1 MNYISHYYCL
11 KEKNPYYTLGVFLPD
26 ILKNFSFL
34 YNRYFRSYVP
44 TSLNTFELMLWRG
57 IIQHYQ
63 DDAYFHDL
71 SFFKL
76 GMQQIEEA
84 MNLSDALI
92 LLKRKFLISHVLYEL
107 ILDNMILDRH
117 PSLELEIYDD
127 LAKIDITILRNFLR
141 NIVGEN
147 EEIELYLYSLE
158 CFLARRFLGFY
169 SMESNLVKSLHMVT
183 GKISQW
189 DLNDSIVNEFANII
203 KVQKQKIDF
212 DMLFDSVKQYRV
224 IA

>member
-1 MNYISHYYCL
+1 
-11 KEKNPYYTLGVFLPD
+11 
-26 ILKNFSFL
+26 
-34 YNRYFRSYVP
+34 
-44 TSLNTFELMLWRG
+44 MLWRG
-57 IIQHYQ
+57 IIQHYK

-117 PSLELEIYDD
+117 PSLVQEIYDD

-169 SMESNLVKSLHMVT
+169 SMESNLVKSLYMVT

-212 DMLFDSVKQYRV
+212 DMVFDSVKQYRV

>member
-1 MNYISHYYCL
+1 
-11 KEKNPYYTLGVFLPD
+11 
-26 ILKNFSFL
+26 
-34 YNRYFRSYVP
+34 
-44 TSLNTFELMLWRG
+44 
-57 IIQHYQ
+57 
-63 DDAYFHDL
+63 
-71 SFFKL
+71 
-76 GMQQIEEA
+76 
-84 MNLSDALI
+84 
-92 LLKRKFLISHVLYEL
+92 
-107 ILDNMILDRH
+107 MILDRH

-212 DMLFDSVKQYRV
+212 DMVFDSVRQYRV

>member
-1 MNYISHYYCL
+1 
-11 KEKNPYYTLGVFLPD
+11 
-26 ILKNFSFL
+26 
-34 YNRYFRSYVP
+34 
-44 TSLNTFELMLWRG
+44 MLWRG

-147 EEIELYLYSLE
+147 EEIELYLCSL
-158 CFLARRFLGFY
+158 
-169 SMESNLVKSLHMVT
+169 
-183 GKISQW
+183 
-189 DLNDSIVNEFANII
+189 
-203 KVQKQKIDF
+203 
-212 DMLFDSVKQYRV
+212 
-224 IA
+224 

>member
-1 MNYISHYYCL
+1 MNYVSHYYCL
-11 KEKNPYYTLGVFLPD
+11 KEKNPYYSLGAFLPD
-26 ILKNFSFL
+26 ILHNFSFI
-34 YNRYFRSYVP
+34 YNRYFRSYDP
-44 TSLNTFELMLWRG
+44 ISLNTSELMLWRG
-57 IIQHYQ
+57 IVQHYQ

-84 MNLSDALI
+84 MNKSDALI

-117 PSLELEIYDD
+117 PYLVSEIYDD
-127 LAKIDITILRNFLR
+127 LDKVNITILRNFLR

-147 EEIELYLYSLE
+147 EEIELFLDSFDR
-158 CFLARRFLGFY
+158 FLARRFLGFY
-169 SMESNLVKSLHMVT
+169 SIESNLVKSLHMVT

-189 DLNDSIVNEFANII
+189 EFNDNIVNEFVSII
-203 KVQKQKIDF
+203 KMQKQNIDF
-212 DMLFDSVKQYRV
+212 DMVFDSVKQYRS
-224 IA
+224 

>member
-1 MNYISHYYCL
+1 
-11 KEKNPYYTLGVFLPD
+11 
-26 ILKNFSFL
+26 
-34 YNRYFRSYVP
+34 
-44 TSLNTFELMLWRG
+44 MLWRG

-92 LLKRKFLISHVLYEL
+92 LLKRKFFISHVLYEL

-117 PSLELEIYDD
+117 PTLVLEINDD
-127 LAKIDITILRNFLR
+127 LAKMDITILRNFLR

-147 EEIELYLYSLE
+147 EEIGLYLYSLE

-212 DMLFDSVKQYRV
+212 DMVFDSVKQYRV

>member
-1 MNYISHYYCL
+1 MNYVSHYYCL
-11 KEKNPYYTLGVFLPD
+11 KEKNPYYTQGVFLPD
-26 ILKNFSFL
+26 ILNNFSFL
-34 YNRYFRSYVP
+34 YNRYFRSYDP
-44 TSLNTFELMLWRG
+44 IFLNTSELMLWRG

-84 MNLSDALI
+84 MNKSDTLT
-92 LLKRKFLISHVLYEL
+92 LLKRKFFISHVLYEL

-117 PSLELEIYDD
+117 PSLVLEIYDD
-127 LAKIDITILRNFLR
+127 LAKVDITILSNFIR

-147 EEIELYLYSLE
+147 EEIDRFSDSFDR
-158 CFLARRFLGFY
+158 FLARRFLGFY
-169 SMESNLVKSLHMVT
+169 SIESNLVKSLHMIT

-189 DLNDSIVNEFANII
+189 DFNDSIVNEFVNII
-203 KVQKQKIDF
+203 KLQKQKIDF
-212 DMLFDSVKQYRV
+212 DMVFDSVKQYRV
-224 IA
+224 IE